1 MYTKYIWGGQQTEMK
16 ILGKQNS
23 THPLKETFAAHSLLW
38 VQNATLCK
46 WGFTVQTP
54 TQTTAK
60 ATHKACLKQPFIS
73 RYTSEKYR
81 CKRCYQ
87 FCHTFSFSKS
97 IPLSKQNWARFW
109 LLSCEFSIHRVRGKK
124 IILLLW
130 WRRLARFDKLK
141 SLQGAYW
148 PWSSFISHSLSER
161 DRKTLPHF
169 SCEWV
174 NSWKPQRLRFIKSDG
189 VRLAAAAAQWGPG
202 WADSVQSAWQMQ
214 VKRLTGNFSA
224 EALTAYCSQ
233 IPRQLDAVKPELR
246 ALSSKA
252 SWMCRVPQLHHCTDF
267 RCPYARP
274 ALPC

>member
-1 MYTKYIWGGQQTEMK
+1 MVNRIQDIPQMKRLLPTVCTECKTPHCARGVHKHQARLQQK
-16 ILGKQNS
+16 PHIN
-23 THPLKETFAAHSLLW
+23 
-38 VQNATLCK
+38 
-46 WGFTVQTP
+46 
-54 TQTTAK
+54 
-60 ATHKACLKQPFIS
+60 ACLRQPFIIS
-73 RYTSEKYR
+73 RYTSEKHW

-97 IPLSKQNWARFW
+97 IPLSKQNWACFW

-174 NSWKPQRLRFIKSDG
+174 N
-189 VRLAAAAAQWGPG
+189 
-202 WADSVQSAWQMQ
+202 
-214 VKRLTGNFSA
+214 
-224 EALTAYCSQ
+224 
-233 IPRQLDAVKPELR
+233 
-246 ALSSKA
+246 
-252 SWMCRVPQLHHCTDF
+252 
-267 RCPYARP
+267 
-274 ALPC
+274 